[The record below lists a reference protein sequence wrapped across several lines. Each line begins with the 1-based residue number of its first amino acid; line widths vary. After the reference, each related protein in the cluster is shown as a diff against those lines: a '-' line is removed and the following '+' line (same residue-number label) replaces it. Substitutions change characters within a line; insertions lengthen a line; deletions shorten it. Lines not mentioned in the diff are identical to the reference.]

1 MLKNKLLVAALAS
14 AFALPVLA
22 EDAPA
27 ASPFSSNV
35 ALTTNYLY
43 RGVSQSGMGPAVQ
56 GGFDYAGASGLYVGA
71 WGSSISWLSDA
82 GGTSTGT
89 GVATGPAVANSGL
102 ELDTYLGYKA
112 AAGAVSY
119 DVGFLRYNYPGT
131 YAAGVTKADTNE
143 IYGALTYSIVTAKL
157 SYSLGDL
164 FGISKAKG
172 STYLDLSAAYPIGDS
187 GVTLGAHYG
196 KQTFKGETA
205 DAMKSASP
213 SMDPTYSDYNVS
225 VAKDFS
231 GYVASVMYSATNAKS
246 GGWYTNLQGKDTGKG
261 VVVLTLKRA
270 I

>member
-43 RGVSQSGMGPAVQ
+43 RGISQTGAGPAVQ
-56 GGFDYAGASGLYVGA
+56 GGFDYAGASGLYIGA

-82 GGTSTGT
+82 G
-89 GVATGPAVANSGL
+89 VAKDSGVANSGL

-131 YAAGVTKADTNE
+131 YAAGITKADTNE
-143 IYGALTYSIVTAKL
+143 VYGAVTYSIVTAKL

-164 FGISKAKG
+164 FGVSKASG
-172 STYLDLSAAYPIGDS
+172 STYFDLSAAYPLADS

-196 KQTFKGETA
+196 KQTYKGETA
-205 DAMKSASP
+205 DGYKTAGT
-213 SMDPTYSDYNVS
+213 DPTYADYNIS
-225 VAKDFS
+225 ASKDLS
-231 GYVASVMYSATNAKS
+231 GYVYSLMYSKTNAKS
-246 GGWYTNLQGKDTGKG
+246 GGFYTNVQGKDLGKG
-261 VVVLTLKRA
+261 VLVLTLKRA
-270 I
+270 M